1 MMSRER
7 TRGESEWEWE
17 SKMRKQKLPWG
28 AINYS
33 SCSFVSF
40 ALDLPFARGIK
51 EQLGGGLIAQFCQLQ
66 MGESEKRGTAAAD
79 LGSSLPPHL
88 LNSGGDCGAGLRSSL
103 ALPLMQNAC
112 LPGNKGMSM

>member
-7 TRGESEWEWE
+7 TREWEWE

-40 ALDLPFARGIK
+40 ALDLAFARERGIK
-51 EQLGGGLIAQFCQLQ
+51 EQLGSEVRGG
-66 MGESEKRGTAAAD
+66 G
-79 LGSSLPPHL
+79 
-88 LNSGGDCGAGLRSSL
+88 
-103 ALPLMQNAC
+103 
-112 LPGNKGMSM
+112 